1 MTQSEMNSSDSI
13 HGRSDPAD
21 LTAEAPFFGTAT
33 FMRRPFSRDL
43 GDVDIAV
50 LGVPFDL
57 ATCNRPG
64 SRFGPAAIRAA
75 TRDPS
80 CWDVQYPWG
89 FNPFK
94 RPG

>member
-80 CWDVQYPWG
+80 CWDVQYPWR